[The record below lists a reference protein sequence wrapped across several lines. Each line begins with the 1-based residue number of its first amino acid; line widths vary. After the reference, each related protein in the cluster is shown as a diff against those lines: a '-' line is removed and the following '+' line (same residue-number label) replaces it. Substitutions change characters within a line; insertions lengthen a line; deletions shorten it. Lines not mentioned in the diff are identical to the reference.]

1 VPMEFPRRRDDNHIE
16 ELSKPP
22 MEREEVK
29 ARVQYLFPRTETD
42 WTVGGRGDRRG
53 ASAG

>member
-1 VPMEFPRRRDDNHIE
+1 MEFPRRDRENHIE

-42 WTVGGRGDRRG
+42 WTVGQGEPRR
-53 ASAG
+53 AAKAG

>member
-1 VPMEFPRRRDDNHIE
+1 
-16 ELSKPP
+16 

-42 WTVGGRGDRRG
+42 WTVGGSSNDQRRG
-53 ASAG
+53 ATAG